1 MVVKAV
7 IMFGREMQ
15 PHAFL
20 LLLWL
25 KKKSP
30 SEFPFS
36 KIYFFSFIYLFIFSL
51 IRRRHKAVMGS
62 SKNGIRELC

>member
-1 MVVKAV
+1 MFLSRTPIPWHTVMTVVKAV

-25 KKKSP
+25 KKKILVS
-30 SEFPFS
+30 SLFQNFTFLFL
-36 KIYFFSFIYLFIFSL
+36 FFDKEETQSCDG
-51 IRRRHKAVMGS
+51 K
-62 SKNGIRELC
+62 